1 MVYYML
7 GEPSKVT
14 IATEMQPLTLP
25 LIISAGKLRKSKGT
39 SFYIGSGKAPMA
51 TEKIH
56 GGLVL
61 CWGQSHHGN
70 RDNLII

>member
-25 LIISAGKLRKSKGT
+25 LIISAGKLRNPRGPHFILGLAKPPWQLSKSMGD
-39 SFYIGSGKAPMA
+39 SSYVGGKVIMA
-51 TEKIH
+51 TETI
-56 GGLVL
+56 
-61 CWGQSHHGN
+61 
-70 RDNLII
+70 